1 MSHTKKCFL
10 YLFAGLFLI
19 SGSLFPLSAA
29 DEKEKKEAVKQEKK
43 EPLKLPAV
51 PVPVPDSRK
60 ALAED
65 PLPYE
70 DIAFFFRTLEMIR
83 NAYVDEDKV
92 TTKDLLQKA
101 LRGLVR
107 ELDPFS
113 AYISEEQASHL
124 EEDTKGSFAGIGVT
138 IAGRGHTV
146 EIINVFDG
154 SPAEKAGVRTGD
166 FLLSVDGKGVSGLN
180 IDECVKLIKGENGS
194 LVRLQIIRKGE
205 KAPLDLT
212 VRRGNVKINTVINQ
226 ALLRNAYGYLRITQF
241 SATTAE
247 DLAKA
252 VEGFRKRNIKGL
264 VIDLRNNPGGLLIS
278 AIGTGSI
285 FLETGREIVSTS
297 GRLPDS
303 KRSFRSQD
311 VPKAPDWPVVILIN
325 GNSASAAEIFAGALR
340 DNRRAVLAGTRSF
353 GKGSVQT
360 IMPLGKDSGAL
371 RLTTAKYFL
380 PSGKTIHKKG
390 ITPDIIIPLTHAE
403 QFELASLSPGRMMRS
418 EEEMKKTVQ
427 KDRQLQRALDI
438 LHGIVIMQK

>member
-1 MSHTKKCFL
+1 MFHTNKFFL
-10 YLFAGLFLI
+10 YLLAGLFLL
-19 SGSLFPLSAA
+19 SCPCSFLSAA
-29 DEKEKKEAVKQEKK
+29 DGKEKKEAAKPEKK
-43 EPLKLPAV
+43 EELKLPAI

-60 ALAED
+60 ALTED

-70 DIAFFFRTLEMIR
+70 DITFFFRTLEMIR

-113 AYISEEQASHL
+113 SYISEEQASHL

-154 SPAEKAGVRTGD
+154 SPAEKAGVRAGD
-166 FLLSVDGKGVSGLN
+166 YLLSVDGRGVSGLN
-180 IDECVKLIKGENGS
+180 VDECVKLIKGEKGS
-194 LVRLQIIRKGE
+194 LVRLQVIRKGE
-205 KAPLDLT
+205 KGPLDLT
-212 VRRGNVKINTVINQ
+212 VRRGDVKINTVINT

-264 VIDLRNNPGGLLIS
+264 VIDLRNNPGGLLVS

-311 VPKAPDWPVVILIN
+311 VPKAPAWPVVILIN

-340 DNRRAVLAGTRSF
+340 DNSRAVLAGTRSF

-360 IMPLGKDSGAL
+360 IMPLGKDAGAL

-438 LHGIVIMQK
+438 LHGIVIIQE

>member
-1 MSHTKKCFL
+1 MPHTKKFFL
-10 YLFAGLFLI
+10 YLFAGFFLF
-19 SGSLFPLSAA
+19 SSQTFPLSAG
-29 DEKEKKEAVKQEKK
+29 DGKEKKEAVKQEQKK
-43 EPLKLPAV
+43 NLQLPAI
-51 PVPVPDSRK
+51 PVPVPDSSK
-60 ALAED
+60 VPGED
-65 PLPYE
+65 LLPYE
-70 DIAFFFRTLEMIR
+70 DIVFFFRTLEMIR
-83 NAYVDEDKV
+83 KSYVDEDKV
-92 TTKDLLQKA
+92 TTKALLQKA

-166 FLLSVDGKGVSGLN
+166 YLLSVDGKGVSGLN

-194 LVRLQIIRKGE
+194 LVKLQVIRKGE
-205 KAPLDLT
+205 KGPLELT
-212 VRRGNVKINTVINQ
+212 VRRGNIKINTVINQ
-226 ALLRNAYGYLRITQF
+226 AILRDAYGYLRITQF
-241 SATTAE
+241 SATTAQ

-252 VEGFRKRNIKGL
+252 VDDFRKKNIKGL

-285 FLETGREIVSTS
+285 FLETGKEIVSTS

-303 KRSFRSQD
+303 KRSFRSQS
-311 VPKAPDWPVVILIN
+311 VPKAPDWPTVILIN

-340 DNRRAVLAGTRSF
+340 DHRRAVLAGTRSF

-371 RLTTAKYFL
+371 RLTTAPSTKSASHRISSYPL
-380 PSGKTIHKKG
+380 PM
-390 ITPDIIIPLTHAE
+390 
-403 QFELASLSPGRMMRS
+403 QNSLNLPHSPPEG
-418 EEEMKKTVQ
+418 
-427 KDRQLQRALDI
+427 
-438 LHGIVIMQK
+438 

>member
-1 MSHTKKCFL
+1 M
-10 YLFAGLFLI
+10 
-19 SGSLFPLSAA
+19 
-29 DEKEKKEAVKQEKK
+29 
-43 EPLKLPAV
+43 
-51 PVPVPDSRK
+51 
-60 ALAED
+60 
-65 PLPYE
+65 
-70 DIAFFFRTLEMIR
+70 
-83 NAYVDEDKV
+83 
-92 TTKDLLQKA
+92 
-101 LRGLVR
+101 
-107 ELDPFS
+107 
-113 AYISEEQASHL
+113 
-124 EEDTKGSFAGIGVT
+124 
-138 IAGRGHTV
+138 
-146 EIINVFDG
+146 
-154 SPAEKAGVRTGD
+154 
-166 FLLSVDGKGVSGLN
+166 
-180 IDECVKLIKGENGS
+180 
-194 LVRLQIIRKGE
+194 
-205 KAPLDLT
+205 
-212 VRRGNVKINTVINQ
+212 
-226 ALLRNAYGYLRITQF
+226 
-241 SATTAE
+241 
-247 DLAKA
+247 
-252 VEGFRKRNIKGL
+252 EGFRKRNIKGL
-264 VIDLRNNPGGLLIS
+264 VIDLRNNPGGLLVS

-311 VPKAPDWPVVILIN
+311 VPKAPAWPVVILIN

-360 IMPLGKDSGAL
+360 IMPLGKDAGAL